1 MLKFATVKLLI
12 VLILL
17 LLFCVLSQDIED
29 EPGNEIEDFFTI
41 TESENIIDGNLNKFK
56 SFIAPDSEN
65 ITNFEEYSD
74 QEQSNGKLETIDTIS
89 KINIFEKEDSPLLE
103 DIQNN
108 VTVSN
113 RETIIELFKAQIKND
128 FGPII
133 IIADKLGIKK
143 LLKSLVLSLH
153 KILFGAFSPMII
165 VALKMIKHFGNY
177 LVNFS
182 EETLNNLNFT

>member
-1 MLKFATVKLLI
+1 MLKFASVKLFI

-17 LLFCVLSQDIED
+17 IINCVLSQDLQD
-29 EPGNEIEDFFTI
+29 KPGNIIEDFFTI
-41 TESENIIDGNLNKFK
+41 TESENIVDGNLNKFK
-56 SFIAPDSEN
+56 SFVAPDHEN
-65 ITNFEEYSD
+65 NTNIEENSD
-74 QEQSNGKLETIDTIS
+74 QDQLKGTLETIDTID
-89 KINIFEKEDSPLLE
+89 KINIFEKEDSPLE
-103 DIQNN
+103 DTQNN
-108 VTVSN
+108 VTLSN

-143 LLKSLVLSLH
+143 LLKSLVLSSH

-165 VALKMIKHFGNY
+165 VALKMIKYFGNY

-182 EETLNNLNFT
+182 EEALNNLNFT

>member
-74 QEQSNGKLETIDTIS
+74 QEQSNGRLETIDTVS
-89 KINIFEKEDSPLLE
+89 KINIFEKEDSPLE

>member
-1 MLKFATVKLLI
+1 MLKFATVKLFI

-74 QEQSNGKLETIDTIS
+74 QEQSNGRLETIDTVS

-133 IIADKLGIKK
+133 IIAEKLGIKK